1 MFESR
6 KKLQQMNKELVKE
19 NAKYKEELLQ
29 MIDDTSVLLE
39 VCTKLRQE
47 VNMYKEKLDELKN
60 LECPLMTDD
69 FK

>member
-29 MIDDTSVLLE
+29 MIDDTIVLLE